1 MKALHIIFT
10 CIKIKNIIYIVLAT
24 IFFSCSSDD
33 NCDEERAAINE
44 EFDGYIEQ
52 VMNNPG
58 PNGIDY
64 DQISAFN
71 QERELRLEEACN

>member
-1 MKALHIIFT
+1 MKALYIIST
-10 CIKIKNIIYIVLAT
+10 CIKMKKIIYIVLAT
-24 IFFSCSSDD
+24 LFFCCSSDD
-33 NCDEERAAINE
+33 NCDEERSAINE
-44 EFDGYIEQ
+44 RFDGYIEQ

-64 DQISAFN
+64 DQISALN